1 MECENGHKNHKDI
14 YYGHILSNH
23 NVDTVLALFLPPFY
37 FCPPHLG
44 PENYFL

>member
-23 NVDTVLALFLPPFY
+23 NVDNIKEYIINELWNNKY
-37 FCPPHLG
+37 
-44 PENYFL
+44 NK